1 MDERRATLSGVDIAT
16 EATGSLRAQVTDHE

>member
-16 EATGSLRAQVTDHE
+16 EATGNLLAHVTDHE